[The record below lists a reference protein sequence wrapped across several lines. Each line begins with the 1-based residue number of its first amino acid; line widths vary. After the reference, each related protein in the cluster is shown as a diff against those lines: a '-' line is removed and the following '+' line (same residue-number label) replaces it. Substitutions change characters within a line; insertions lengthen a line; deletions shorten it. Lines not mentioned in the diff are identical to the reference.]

1 MTTSNHQNVSIDSLN
16 PQSAAVSETRSI
28 LYQTPTVDVGRSSD
42 REPKCLSDLLLDQ
55 VFSSITKDRDEHQL
69 LPFFY
74 DHLHEVDEIRF
85 RHEVWRD
92 LEDAALIQSISVFAS
107 QMHDVHQ
114 RLSWS
119 VKSSFV
125 QHRRALHLD
134 AAARYCNAVETLTST
149 LGAADLQSRA
159 LLRYRESLTA
169 YTSST
174 PFEHLA
180 NETHSL
186 KDQLSQIRYCI
197 NLKGLHV
204 RVVKYEGE
212 ADFGAEIDETFAR
225 FQQSTVKDYRRSIS
239 DWPDMNHVEAMIADR
254 VALLFSDV
262 FSSLQTFCEHESDF
276 LNDTVTLFERE
287 IQFYLSYLDFVAPL
301 KSQGLAFCLP
311 DIQEASKA
319 ISAVE
324 TFDLALAN
332 KLALQA
338 TAAVRNDFHL
348 EGEERIIVI
357 SGPNQGGKTTFAR
370 TFGQIH
376 YLASIG
382 CPVPGRRAKL
392 YLYDELFTHFGREED
407 PTYQSGKLEDDLLRI
422 RDVLKQA
429 TTNSIIIMNEIFAS
443 TTTQDALALGTKV
456 IDKIIS
462 LDALCVVV
470 SFIDELSL
478 LGPSVIS
485 MTSTINPENPIERTF
500 KIVRHPADGLAYALA
515 IAEKYGLTYDTLRRR
530 ITS

>member
-1 MTTSNHQNVSIDSLN
+1 MTTSNRPTVAIDELN
-16 PQSAAVSETRSI
+16 PLASSVSGAPSI
-28 LYQTPTVDVGRSSD
+28 LYLGPTTSARGDH
-42 REPKCLSDLLLDQ
+42 EPKCFPDLLLDQ
-55 VFSSITKDRDEHQL
+55 VFFSITKDRGDYQL

-74 DHLHEVDEIRF
+74 DHLGGVDDIKF
-85 RHEVWRD
+85 RHEVWGD
-92 LEDAALIQSISVFAS
+92 LEEAALLDGIRAFAS
-107 QMHDVHQ
+107 QMRDVHQ

-119 VKSSFV
+119 VKSTFV
-125 QHRRALHLD
+125 QHRRALRLD
-134 AAARYCNAVETLTST
+134 AADHYCSAVTNLANA
-149 LGAADLQSRA
+149 LGAANLKSRA
-159 LLRYRESLTA
+159 LLRYRDSLAA
-169 YTSST
+169 YASSIA
-174 PFEHLA
+174 FEQLA
-180 NETHSL
+180 SETRSL

-212 ADFGAEIDETFAR
+212 ADYGAEIEETFAR
-225 FQQSTVKDYRRSIS
+225 FQQSVVKDYRRSIS

-254 VALLFSDV
+254 VALLFADI
-262 FSSLQTFCEHESDF
+262 FSCLQSFCEHESDF
-276 LNDTVTLFERE
+276 LDDTVTLFERE
-287 IQFYLSYLDFVAPL
+287 IQFYLSYLDFIAPL

-311 DIQEASKA
+311 DIQVDLKE
-319 ISAVE
+319 ISAKE

-332 KLALQA
+332 KLALQG
-338 TAAVRNDFHL
+338 TPAVRNDFHL

-382 CPVPGRRAKL
+382 CPVPGRAAKL
-392 YLYDELFTHFGREED
+392 YLYDELFTHFGKEED
-407 PTYQSGKLEDDLLRI
+407 PTYHSGKLEDDLLRI
-422 RDVLKQA
+422 RAVLNQA

-443 TTTQDALALGTKV
+443 TTTQDALALGTKI

-515 IAEKYGLTYDTLRRR
+515 IAEKYGLIYDTLRKR